1 MPSRMWIRTREWE
14 ENLCEHECSHDP
26 FEGKKGEQQNRK
38 RRFQESRLQKT
49 QDNGRSHVVEEKCK
63 GIKELRLP
71 DEKHAIQN
79 LMIPMQ
85 GKNSST

>member
-1 MPSRMWIRTREWE
+1 M
-14 ENLCEHECSHDP
+14 CEHECIHDP

-38 RRFQESRLQKT
+38 RGFQESRLQQT
-49 QDNGRSHVVEEKCK
+49 QDNGRSHIVEEKFK

-71 DEKHAIQN
+71 DEKHAMQN